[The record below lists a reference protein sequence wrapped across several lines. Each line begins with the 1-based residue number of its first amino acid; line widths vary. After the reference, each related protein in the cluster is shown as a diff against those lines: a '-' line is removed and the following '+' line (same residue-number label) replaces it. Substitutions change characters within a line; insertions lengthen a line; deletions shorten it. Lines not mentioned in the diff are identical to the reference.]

1 MGETG
6 NGWDMK
12 GEWQQWWPIIGDD
25 DDDDDEARAS
35 GRGEGNLEQEILKN
49 RGRVL
54 NDGQYIGTFL
64 LSLFFPSLLM
74 IHNTR
79 E

>member
-6 NGWDMK
+6 NGIWDMK
-12 GEWQQWWPIIGDD
+12 GEWHQRWPIIGDD
-25 DDDDDEARAS
+25 DDDNDDDDDEARAS

-64 LSLFFPSLLM
+64 LSLFFFSLLY
-74 IHNTR
+74 
-79 E
+79 

>member
-25 DDDDDEARAS
+25 DDDDDEERAS
-35 GRGEGNLEQEILKN
+35 GRGEGNLEQEIPKN
-49 RGRVL
+49 RA
-54 NDGQYIGTFL
+54 
-64 LSLFFPSLLM
+64 
-74 IHNTR
+74 
-79 E
+79 